1 MDGKLLKLK
10 RKKLRQKVLYLRTE
24 LNETKLIFQ
33 NSLFTFNK
41 DFGEYFNKEKRDLK
55 GKQVIFDNPI
65 FNIPRKNVNL
75 IFRWI
80 AQKIHPDKLIHKD
93 ISKEEFD
100 DYVELYKE
108 ANESVENKD
117 WARVIEIASDLGID
131 ISGVKKDDIEYLE
144 ESVKGLED
152 KIKELKG
159 TYAWLWE
166 HTVNESKEKV
176 RKQILQS
183 LGLNK
188 EKENGNTR

>member
-1 MDGKLLKLK
+1 LDGKLLKLK

-41 DFGEYFNKEKRDLK
+41 DFGEYFNKEKSDPK
-55 GKQVIFDNPI
+55 GKRVIFDNPI

-100 DYVELYKE
+100 NYVELYKE

-131 ISGVKKDDIEYLE
+131 ISGVKKDDVEYLE

-188 EKENGNTR
+188 EKENGNT

>member
-33 NSLFTFNK
+33 NSLVTFNK
-41 DFGEYFNKEKRDLK
+41 DFGEYFNKEKSDPK
-55 GKQVIFDNPI
+55 GKQVISDNPI
-65 FNIPRKNVNL
+65 FDIPRKNVNL

-100 DYVELYKE
+100 NYVELYKE

-131 ISGVKKDDIEYLE
+131 ISDVKKDDVEYLE

-152 KIKELKG
+152 KINELKG

-188 EKENGNTR
+188 EK